1 MRDSL
6 DQQLEKIFKEHKNN
20 DLPNKTKIVIENTL
34 EDFGKSMYKNKK
46 RIVYKIAS
54 CFAIFVVG
62 CSIVFAKEIKNLAQ
76 NVFNYDNQGIQG
88 VQVATDKG
96 YIQNVDMEY
105 IEADNTKFKIDYVT
119 MDDTNLALNFN
130 FLLDINAEGFKG
142 ISFYNMKIYD
152 DSGNIIY
159 TEEEKFPNEGISLG
173 IGIVKPVYISG
184 NNIIESFLIESDRF
198 PKTKNLRITFDKIT
212 LYNEN
217 HGDPI
222 TKEINGDFDIMVEL
236 DEKFYNRKTIMYN
249 IESADG
255 NTEVGLEKAFLTDTS
270 FNLIINNSK
279 LNKISIELKEENG
292 QTIYSQQ
299 DIFLKEINDNSGKK
313 IAKLDTTKYNICDY
327 NIELTIAGDYIDEKT
342 HDIYL
347 YNYQADES
355 GSYDIS
361 KITKNL
367 QDGENSTNTITA
379 KYILK
384 KIIDN

>member
-1 MRDSL
+1 MMDSL

-34 EDFGKSMYKNKK
+34 EDFEKSMYKNKK

-76 NVFNYDNQGIQG
+76 NIFNYDNQGTQG

-119 MDDTNLALNFN
+119 MDDTNLAINFN

-173 IGIVKPVYISG
+173 IGIVKPVYING

-217 HGDPI
+217 YGDPI

-236 DEKFYNRKTIMYN
+236 DEKFYNRKTITYN
-249 IESADG
+249 IESAEG

-299 DIFLKEINDNSGKK
+299 DIFLNEINDNSGKK
-313 IAKLDTTKYNICDY
+313 IAKLDTTKYNIYDY